1 MAPAV
6 LVEAGVNTRS
16 IHRLRYRIADR
27 ATAYATIEVA
37 HFGDFVF

>member
-6 LVEAGVNTRS
+6 LVEVGDNTRS
-16 IHRLRYRIADR
+16 IHRPGHRIVDR
-27 ATAYATIEVA
+27 ATAHATIEVA